1 MDQPHRPRR
10 EVRFEDASAQP
21 RARGARPLDPPP
33 AQPLGPHWAELSALV
48 TRVGANRVAMSRLHA
63 ERAEMCAE
71 ALDLIA
77 RRVAQRQAAHPG
89 REVGDTIPL
98 REVLAELA
106 AALRVGERT
115 VSGWL
120 GDGAAL
126 VDDYPATLG
135 ALREGLID
143 ERHASAII
151 DAGALLNDDVR
162 AEYERRV
169 LVVAETATA
178 PELRDTARVI
188 AARLQPSIVEEA
200 RRDALAQRQVKT
212 YGLRD
217 GLARLLLDAPAAL
230 VQGIFER
237 VTDMAG
243 ALVDEPES
251 EPDAEPGAGAGA
263 DADADAESE
272 SRARPGSQPADRS
285 SAADAGPGSAESADT
300 RDTRT
305 LDQRRADILC
315 DLLLTGTPS
324 VGGET
329 GLGAIRATVH
339 VTVPLLTLAGLDDAP
354 AVLDGHGPVD
364 AETARV
370 LAAAAPVWQRVM
382 THPVTEEPL
391 RLDTYRPSGRL
402 RRLLNARDRTC
413 RWPGCRRSA
422 TRSEADH
429 TIAWEDGGTTCA
441 ENLAILCKGHH
452 TLKHASAWRVR
463 QLGAGRLEFTSP
475 TRRTY
480 RNDIP
485 AVVEAVGPPPWR
497 RLLDAH
503 ADPGDPGDAPPF

>member
-1 MDQPHRPRR
+1 
-10 EVRFEDASAQP
+10 
-21 RARGARPLDPPP
+21 
-33 AQPLGPHWAELSALV
+33 
-48 TRVGANRVAMSRLHA
+48 MSRLHA

-77 RRVAQRQAAHPG
+77 RRVAQRQAAHPA

-126 VDDYPATLG
+126 VDDYPATLR
-135 ALREGLID
+135 ALREGRID

-151 DAGALLNDDVR
+151 DAGALLDDDVR
-162 AEYERRV
+162 AEYERHV

-237 VTDMAG
+237 VTDIAG

-263 DADADAESE
+263 GAGADAESE

-285 SAADAGPGSAESADT
+285 SDTDTDADADVDAADAADAEPGSAGSADT
-300 RDTRT
+300 RDSRDTRT

-315 DLLLTGTPS
+315 DLLLAGTPPM
-324 VGGET
+324 GGDA

-354 AVLDGHGPVD
+354 AVLDGHGPID
-364 AETARV
+364 AESARV

-402 RRLLNARDRTC
+402 RRLLNSRDRTC
-413 RWPGCRRSA
+413 RWPGCRRTA
-422 TRSEADH
+422 ARSEADH

-441 ENLAILCKGHH
+441 DNLAILCKGHH

-475 TRRTY
+475 THRVY
-480 RNDIP
+480 RNDVP

-497 RLLDAH
+497 RLLDTCL
-503 ADPGDPGDAPPF
+503 DPGDTADTADPPPF

>member
-1 MDQPHRPRR
+1 
-10 EVRFEDASAQP
+10 
-21 RARGARPLDPPP
+21 
-33 AQPLGPHWAELSALV
+33 
-48 TRVGANRVAMSRLHA
+48 
-63 ERAEMCAE
+63 MCAE
-71 ALDLIA
+71 ALDLVA

-169 LVVAETATA
+169 LVVAATATA

-263 DADADAESE
+263 DAESE

-285 SAADAGPGSAESADT
+285 SDANANANANASAGANANANSDAGPGSAESADT

-329 GLGAIRATVH
+329 GLGAIRTTVH
-339 VTVPLLTLAGLDDAP
+339 VTVPLLTLAGLDDTP
-354 AVLDGHGPVD
+354 AILDGHGPID

-370 LAAAAPVWQRVM
+370 LAAGAPVWQRVM

-429 TIAWEDGGTTCA
+429 TIAWEDGGTTCL

-480 RNDIP
+480 RNDAP
-485 AVVEAVGPPPWR
+485 AVIEAVGPPPWR

>member
-1 MDQPHRPRR
+1 MDKPQKPRR
-10 EVRFEDASAQP
+10 EVRFEGATPAAPAAPDP
-21 RARGARPLDPPP
+21 RASRGSQGPHAASDPRGISFDLPLGRPLD
-33 AQPLGPHWAELSALV
+33 PHWAELSALV
-48 TRVGANRVAMSRLHA
+48 ERVGANRAEMSRLHA
-63 ERAEMCAE
+63 ERAELCAE
-71 ALDLIA
+71 ALDVVA
-77 RRVAQRQAAHPG
+77 RRVAQREAAHPG
-89 REVGDTIPL
+89 RDVGDTIPL

-126 VDDYPATLG
+126 VDTYPATLD
-135 ALREGLID
+135 ALREGRID

-151 DAGALLNDDVR
+151 DAGALLDNDVR
-162 AEYERRV
+162 DEYERRV
-169 LVVAETATA
+169 LFIAETATA
-178 PELRDTARVI
+178 PELRDTARVV
-188 AARLQPSIVEEA
+188 AARLQPSIVDEA

-217 GLARLLLDAPAAL
+217 GLSRLLLDAPAAL

-243 ALVDEPES
+243 ALTD
-251 EPDAEPGAGAGA
+251 EPGAEPAAEAGA
-263 DADADAESE
+263 E
-272 SRARPGSQPADRS
+272 PADRS
-285 SAADAGPGSAESADT
+285 ECEPA
-300 RDTRT
+300 DTRT

-315 DLLLTGTPS
+315 DLLLTGVPA
-324 VGGET
+324 VGGDA

-339 VTVPLLTLAGLDDAP
+339 VTIPVLTLAGLDDTP
-354 AVLDGHGPVD
+354 AVLDGHGPID

-382 THPVTEEPL
+382 IHPVTEEPL
-391 RLDTYRPSGRL
+391 RLDTYRPSERL

-429 TIAWEDGGTTCA
+429 TVAWQDGGATCA
-441 ENLAILCKGHH
+441 ANLAILCKGHH
-452 TLKHASAWRVR
+452 TLKHASAWTVR
-463 QLGAGRLEFTSP
+463 QLGGGSLEFTSP
-475 TRRTY
+475 TRRRY
-480 RNDIP
+480 RNDVP
-485 AVVEAVGPPPWR
+485 AVVEAIGSRVGPPPWR

-503 ADPGDPGDAPPF
+503 HHPGDAPPF

>member
-1 MDQPHRPRR
+1 M
-10 EVRFEDASAQP
+10 
-21 RARGARPLDPPP
+21 
-33 AQPLGPHWAELSALV
+33 
-48 TRVGANRVAMSRLHA
+48 TRVSANRVAMSRLHA

-77 RRVAQRQAAHPG
+77 RRVAQRQAAHPA

-126 VDDYPATLG
+126 VATYRATLE
-135 ALREGLID
+135 ALREGRID

-151 DAGALLNDDVR
+151 DAGALLDDGMR
-162 AEYERRV
+162 EEYERLV
-169 LVVAETATA
+169 LVVAETAKA

-217 GLARLLLDAPAAL
+217 GLSRLLLDAPAAL

-237 VTDMAG
+237 ITDMAG
-243 ALVDEPES
+243 ALAGESES

-263 DADADAESE
+263 GADAESE
-272 SRARPGSQPADRS
+272 SRARPGTQPADRS
-285 SAADAGPGSAESADT
+285 PAADAAAAAGCASAESADN

-315 DLLLTGTPS
+315 DLLLAGTPPM
-324 VGGET
+324 GGDA

-339 VTVPLLTLAGLDDAP
+339 ITVPILTLAGLDDTP
-354 AVLDGHGPVD
+354 AVLDGHGPID

-391 RLDTYRPSGRL
+391 RLDTYRPSERL

-429 TIAWEDGGTTCA
+429 TVAWQDGGATCA
-441 ENLAILCKGHH
+441 ANLAILCKGHH
-452 TLKHASAWRVR
+452 TLKHASAWTVR
-463 QLGAGRLEFTSP
+463 QLGGGSLEFTSP
-475 TRRTY
+475 TRRRY
-480 RNDIP
+480 RNDVP
-485 AVVEAVGPPPWR
+485 AVVEAIGSRVGPPPWR
-497 RLLDAH
+497 RLLEAH
-503 ADPGDPGDAPPF
+503 HHPGDAPPF